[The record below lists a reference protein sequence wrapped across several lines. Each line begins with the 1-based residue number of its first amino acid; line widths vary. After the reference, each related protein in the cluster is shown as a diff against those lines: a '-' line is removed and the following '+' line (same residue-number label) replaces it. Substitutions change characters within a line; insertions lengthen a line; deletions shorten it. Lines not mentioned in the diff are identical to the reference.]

1 MTDKISSAYFVD
13 YPSSDHKSFVVY
25 CKKTTTDKSIS
36 LPKKFVRWDRYKCL
50 ERKKE
55 ISDHNKFE
63 FLSEELGNREH
74 SKDCI
79 VEKVINTTNSI
90 AKDLSIISST
100 EIRKTMF
107 RMSCKIY
114 CLQKVKHKKYKQI
127 KCYKSASDSNEFVN
141 IVDSYN
147 RLCVLIHK
155 KIHKKCNEFR
165 KKEYIYWIKI
175 GRLLA
180 LRNDSK
186 KAWKWIKKE

>member
-13 YPSSDHKSFVVY
+13 YPSSDHKSLVVY

-63 FLSEELGNREH
+63 FLSEGLGNREH

-114 CLQKVKHKKYKQI
+114 CLQKVKHKKI
-127 KCYKSASDSNEFVN
+127 
-141 IVDSYN
+141 
-147 RLCVLIHK
+147 
-155 KIHKKCNEFR
+155 
-165 KKEYIYWIKI
+165 
-175 GRLLA
+175 
-180 LRNDSK
+180 
-186 KAWKWIKKE
+186 